1 MNASFLLSR
10 HRGVTLIEAM
20 VVITLLAILGA
31 IGVPSFMG
39 TMDRARINGA
49 TDNLLTN
56 IRLVQ
61 AEAVKTNQNTTIT
74 FTPGANW
81 SYSTSNTTPAVVVSS
96 AEYRG
101 TTLTAGTQLVATSNI
116 LTFEPRRNSVTPRAA
131 AGAAP
136 ITLLTIQSNGG
147 HSVSVT
153 VTSNSDITAC
163 TSTSLGGYPAC

>member
-1 MNASFLLSR
+1 MSTRAMLNQHL
-10 HRGVTLIEAM
+10 GVTLIEAM

-49 TDNLLTN
+49 TDNLLTS

-61 AEAVKTNQNTTIT
+61 TEAVKTNQNTSLT
-74 FTPGANW
+74 FVPGASW
-81 SYSTSNTTPAVVVSS
+81 SYSSSNTTPPVVGSG

-101 TTLTAGTQLVATSNI
+101 TTLTAGIQLTAASNV

-131 AGAAP
+131 PGAVP

-147 HSVSVT
+147 QSVSFT
-153 VTSNSDITAC
+153 VNSNSGIVAC